1 MARLHNLAG
10 IEAFVRVTEL
20 GSFAAAAAAMGI
32 SSPAVSKRV
41 AVLEG
46 QLGVRLL
53 KRTTRKLATT
63 AEGALLLE
71 RFQQALRMLEATEN
85 ELPRL
90 RDRPQGLIRV
100 SCTHGLGHQCVV
112 PALAPFL
119 ARHPEIEI
127 DLTLDDAYANL
138 VDDGVD
144 LAIRNG
150 RLDDA
155 GFVARKLGPMTLVV
169 CASPGYLATHGTPSH
184 PDELAAHACIS
195 FRRKADGRAFSWE
208 FEHQGRRFNKAV
220 TGPVVVDSILAAA
233 ILAEQGVGL
242 AQMGDYLAR
251 PLMHTGRL
259 VQVME
264 PFVAR
269 DRAHWLCYRD
279 RQHLPHRVNL
289 IVQHLIDSF
298 SAENTN

>member
-1 MARLHNLAG
+1 MARLQNLAG
-10 IEAFVRVTEL
+10 IEAFVRVIEL
-20 GSFAAAAAAMGI
+20 GSFAAAATALGI
-32 SSPAVSKRV
+32 SSPAVSKRI

-46 QLGVRLL
+46 QLGVQLL
-53 KRTTRKLATT
+53 KRTTRKLAAT

-71 RFQQALRMLEATEN
+71 RFRQALRMLEDTED

-100 SCTHGLGHQCVV
+100 SCTHGLGHQFVV

-127 DLTLDDAYANL
+127 DLALDDAYANL
-138 VDDGVD
+138 IDDGVD

-150 RLDDA
+150 RMDDA
-155 GFVARKLGPMTLVV
+155 SFVARKLGSMALVV
-169 CASPGYLATHGTPSH
+169 CAAPAYLARHGAPAH
-184 PDELAAHACIS
+184 PDELASHACIN

-208 FEHQGRRFNKAV
+208 FEHEGRRFSKAV
-220 TGPVVVDSILAAA
+220 IGPIAVDSILAAA
-233 ILAEQGVGL
+233 TLAEHGVGL

-251 PLMHTGRL
+251 PLIEAGRL

-264 PFVAR
+264 PFASR

-279 RQHLPHRVNL
+279 RRHLPHRVQL
-289 IVQHLIDSF
+289 LVQHLIASF
-298 SAENTN
+298 P